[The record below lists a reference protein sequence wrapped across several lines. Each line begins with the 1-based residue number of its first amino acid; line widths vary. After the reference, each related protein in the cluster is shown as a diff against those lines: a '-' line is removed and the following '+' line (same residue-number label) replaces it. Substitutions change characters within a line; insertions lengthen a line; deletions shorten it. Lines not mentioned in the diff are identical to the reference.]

1 MIDIKKFL
9 DSLTKEQLDE
19 LEKEII
25 KRKNKLVDKN
35 DINTFTVKF
44 FDKYLNFICSQNKL
58 LGYIDNSL
66 LVGTIID
73 KTHIE
78 FINLYEENG
87 EIWKYFCTINL
98 EKNILDVDNLKKVNN
113 EDVIGELE
121 NINNSID
128 TIDFLDN
135 YDENIYNDFLYLKN
149 KYSDNMYINYINNIV
164 SNHFNKKEKSR

>member
-113 EDVIGELE
+113 EDVIGQLE

>member
-25 KRKNKLVDKN
+25 RRKIELVDKN
-35 DINTFTVKF
+35 DIYTFTVKF
-44 FDKYLNFICSQNKL
+44 LEKNLNFICSQNKL
-58 LGYIDNSL
+58 LGYIDDSL
-66 LVGTIID
+66 LVGTIKD
-73 KTHIE
+73 KTHLE

-113 EDVIGELE
+113 EDIIDDLKS
-121 NINNSID
+121 INNSID

-164 SNHFNKKEKSR
+164 SNHFNKKEKNR